1 MYFEVFNISAS
12 YAAYVGSCLSKFRHS
27 PSVPS
32 SRVKGNAW
40 PCPRR
45 AKTSYV
51 STTAEFLDET
61 PIIIRSR
68 FIYMSVTLFWGFRF
82 YMFWYWGKKGP
93 LQLESQQPPQ
103 CKKGKHFFLC
113 VCVCVCVCP
122 TSAWGR
128 TFWPS
133 DLLALGPSG
142 LRTFWPSDLLALGP
156 SGLRTFWPS
165 DLLVSLICNQ
175 S

>member
-1 MYFEVFNISAS
+1 MYFEVFNISAC

-61 PIIIRSR
+61 PIIISSR
-68 FIYMSVTLFWGFRF
+68 FIYMSVTLFWSFRF

-93 LQLESQQPPQ
+93 LQPNIELESQQPPQ
-103 CKKGKHFFLC
+103 CKKGKHFFL
-113 VCVCVCVCP
+113 VCVCVQP
-122 TSAWGR
+122 R
-128 TFWPS
+128 HEE
-133 DLLALGPSG
+133 GPSG
-142 LRTFWPSDLLALGP
+142 P
-156 SGLRTFWPS
+156 RTFWPS